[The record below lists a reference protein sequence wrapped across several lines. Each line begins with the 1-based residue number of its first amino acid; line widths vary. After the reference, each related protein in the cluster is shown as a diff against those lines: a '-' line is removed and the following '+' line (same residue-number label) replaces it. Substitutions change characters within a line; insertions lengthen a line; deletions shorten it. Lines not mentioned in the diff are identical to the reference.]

1 MVAEKLR
8 QPTESTM
15 ASRVIE
21 RLLGQ
26 YETGRLS
33 RRDLV
38 VALAALAAAPAAAV
52 AQEKALRAKTL
63 NHVSLIVSNLDRS
76 VAFYERLFGLEVK
89 SMQTGG
95 VNLAVG
101 DAFLGIYQAGAN
113 AMPHINHFCFGLEGF
128 DPETTVAALEK
139 SGAPAESRTRDGVT
153 QVYTADPDNLRVQ
166 LQDVSFCGG
175 LGPLGNECR

>member
-1 MVAEKLR
+1 
-8 QPTESTM
+8 M

-21 RLLGQ
+21 CLLGQ
-26 YETGRLS
+26 YETGKLS

-38 VALAALAAAPAAAV
+38 LALASLAAAPSTGV
-52 AQEKALRAKTL
+52 AQDKALRAKTL

-76 VAFYERLFGLEVK
+76 VAFYQRLFGLEVK
-89 SMQTGG
+89 SMQAGG

-101 DAFLGIYQAGAN
+101 DSFLGIYQAGPN
-113 AMPHINHFCFGLEGF
+113 AMPHINHLCFGLEAF
-128 DPETTVAALEK
+128 DAHGTVAALEK
-139 SGAPAESRTRDGVT
+139 SGAPAESRVRDGVP